1 MQMEPDPPSDR
12 NKLNFDA
19 AFKNQGTMAVVVSC
33 NNQAQILKA
42 WTKLFPKGD
51 ALWGEVMAALFAISC
66 ASEASYSLIIIKGDA
81 DNVLM
86 PLKELAST
94 PCWLM
99 IASRIVDIHFWPPI
113 IEVIL
118 FWFKNFPFL
127 FQL

>member
-1 MQMEPDPPSDR
+1 MEPDPPSDR

-19 AFKNQGTMAVVVSC
+19 ALKNQGTMTELVSC

-42 WTKLFPKGD
+42 WTKLFPIED

-66 ASEASYSLIIIKGDA
+66 TSEAGYFWIIIKGDA
-81 DNVLM
+81 ANVLM
-86 PLKELAST
+86 PLKELACT
-94 PCWLM
+94 PCWL
-99 IASRIVDIHFWPPI
+99 IASIIEDIHFWPPI

-118 FWFKNFPFL
+118 FWVKNFPFL

>member
-1 MQMEPDPPSDR
+1 MFREINATFLSHLAAWNTLKYPAPSMQMEPDPPSDR

-66 ASEASYSLIIIKGDA
+66 ASEAGYSLIIIKG
-81 DNVLM
+81 M
-86 PLKELAST
+86 QPM
-94 PCWLM
+94 C
-99 IASRIVDIHFWPPI
+99 
-113 IEVIL
+113 
-118 FWFKNFPFL
+118 
-127 FQL
+127 